1 MLNPRLASRYA
12 KSLIDLAIEQNSL
25 EEILKDMQL
34 LDAICTQSREFV
46 TMMRSPVIKAD
57 KKLAITE
64 AVLNGRIS
72 AMTFG
77 FIKLLINKGR
87 EQNLDEIAKAFIT
100 QYRAN
105 KKIRMVKL
113 TTAAAIDPAVVDLL
127 RSKLEAGHTGSS
139 IQMETAIDPSILG
152 GFILDMGDRQLDAS
166 VVRELNDI
174 KKQFT
179 RNLYV
184 SQLN

>member
-25 EEILKDMQL
+25 EETLKDMQL
-34 LDAICTQSREFV
+34 LDAICKQSREFIS
-46 TMMRSPVIKAD
+46 MMRSPVIKAD

-64 AVLNGRIS
+64 AVLKGRIS
-72 AMTFG
+72 ELTSA
-77 FIKLLINKGR
+77 FIRLLISKGR
-87 EQNLDEIAKAFIT
+87 EQNLDEIAQAFIV
-100 QYRAN
+100 QYRHN

-113 TTAAAIDPAVVDLL
+113 TTAAKVDQSVVDLL
-127 RSKLEAGHTGSS
+127 RSKLEQSYPGSA
-139 IQMETAIDPSILG
+139 IEMETTIDPSLLG
-152 GFILDMGDRQLDAS
+152 GFILDVGDQQLNAS
-166 VVRELNDI
+166 IARDLHDI

>member
-25 EEILKDMQL
+25 EETLKDMQL
-34 LDAICTQSREFV
+34 LDAICSQSRDFIM
-46 TMMRSPVIKAD
+46 MMRSPVIKAD
-57 KKLAITE
+57 KKLLITE
-64 AVLNGRIS
+64 AVLQGRIS
-72 AMTFG
+72 ALSTA
-77 FIKLLINKGR
+77 FIRLLINKGR
-87 EQNLDEIAKAFIT
+87 EQSLDEIAKAFIT
-100 QYRAN
+100 QYRTN

-113 TTAAAIDPAVVDLL
+113 TSAAAIDPSVIELL
-127 RSKLEAGHTGSS
+127 RNKLQAGYPDSA
-139 IQMETAIDPSILG
+139 IEMETAIDPSILG

-166 VVRELNDI
+166 ILRDLQDI